1 VHVVSNLT
9 YGVGTTFPPMS
20 QKGFIV
26 GPNSGNSA
34 SEGVTLLPY
43 LASRQPAYGGTL
55 QRDGREDG

>member
-1 VHVVSNLT
+1 
-9 YGVGTTFPPMS
+9 MS